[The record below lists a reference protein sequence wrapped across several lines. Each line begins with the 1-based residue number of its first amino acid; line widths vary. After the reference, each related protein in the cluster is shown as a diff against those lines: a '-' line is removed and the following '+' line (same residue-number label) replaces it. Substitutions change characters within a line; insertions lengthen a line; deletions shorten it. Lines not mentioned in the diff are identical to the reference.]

1 MFRNLTQAAAE
12 AALDAGEAAANS
24 AVTITAR
31 LPILANC
38 MVRPSADGLAEWHKA
53 WTEKLAAIWEGSV
66 AASTAWNDL
75 AWRTLFSPM
84 TPTGA
89 AHEALV
95 LVKAVSKPGHACVR
109 ANAQRFGR
117 L

>member
-1 MFRNLTQAAAE
+1 MSRELSNAVAE
-12 AALDAGEAAANS
+12 AALEAGEAVANS
-24 AVTITAR
+24 TVTITAR

-38 MVRPSADGLAEWHKA
+38 MVRPSAEGLLEWQNA
-53 WTEKLAAIWEGSV
+53 VSEKLVAAYEGSL
-66 AASTAWNDL
+66 ALCAAWNEM

-95 LVKAVSKPGHACVR
+95 LVRAVSKAGHAR
-109 ANAQRFGR
+109 ALANAQRFGR
-117 L
+117 